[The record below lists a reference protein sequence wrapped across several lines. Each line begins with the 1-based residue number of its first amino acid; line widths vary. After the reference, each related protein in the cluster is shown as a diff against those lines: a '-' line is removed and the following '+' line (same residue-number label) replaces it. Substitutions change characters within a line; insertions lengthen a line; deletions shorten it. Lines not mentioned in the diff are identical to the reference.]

1 MFLKMKRLAWVVQ
14 HPQIVLGS
22 LLRSAGNRDPR
33 MFWEILSLFVSEMM
47 EGMDTEGNTAGS
59 QYRSDSTGYEPT
71 YYHILS
77 LLLRYVG
84 PDDTFVDV
92 GCGKGRVLWFIATRR
107 RLRKAIG
114 VEIEPELAQLARE
127 NMKKARLRTPVTIIE
142 ADASQVDLSEGTV
155 YYLFNPFGRET
166 LLRFLGNIERSLQI
180 NPRVIRIVY
189 LNPKLGQIL
198 DDANW
203 LHRECDGYLRVWK
216 NQGRFARASI
226 PLAEISD

>member
-1 MFLKMKRLAWVVQ
+1 MFLKINRLAWVVQ

-33 MFWEILSLFVSEMM
+33 MLWETLSLFASEMM
-47 EGMDTEGNTAGS
+47 EGMETEGYTAGS
-59 QYRSDSTGYEPT
+59 SDSAGYQPT
-71 YYHILS
+71 YYHILP
-77 LLLRYVG
+77 LLLRYLG

-114 VEIEPELAQLARE
+114 IEIEPELAQIARE
-127 NMKKARLRTPVTIIE
+127 NMKKARLRTPVTITE

-155 YYLFNPFGRET
+155 YYLYNPFGRET
-166 LLRFLGNIERSLQI
+166 LLRFLGNIERSLQT

>member
-33 MFWEILSLFVSEMM
+33 TLWETLSLFVSEMM
-47 EGMDTEGNTAGS
+47 EGMETGGNTAGS
-59 QYRSDSTGYEPT
+59 QYRSDSAGYQPT
-71 YYHILS
+71 YCHILP

-114 VEIEPELAQLARE
+114 IEIEPELAQLARE
-127 NMKKARLRTPVTIIE
+127 GVKKTRLRTPVIRGRCL
-142 ADASQVDLSEGTV
+142 QVDPSEGTV
-155 YYLFNPFGRET
+155 YYLYNPFG
-166 LLRFLGNIERSLQI
+166 
-180 NPRVIRIVY
+180 
-189 LNPKLGQIL
+189 
-198 DDANW
+198 
-203 LHRECDGYLRVWK
+203 
-216 NQGRFARASI
+216 
-226 PLAEISD
+226 